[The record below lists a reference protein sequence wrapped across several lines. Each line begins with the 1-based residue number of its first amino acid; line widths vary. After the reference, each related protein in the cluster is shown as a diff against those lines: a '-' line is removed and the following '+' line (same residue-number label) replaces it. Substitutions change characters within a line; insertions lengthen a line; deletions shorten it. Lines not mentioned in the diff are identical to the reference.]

1 MTYERHLQNIINVDK
16 RIIARLTAER
26 NALKEKVEELEQE
39 GEAYEVEHEL
49 TDGTIIRMDYAT
61 YRQFM
66 KDMAAGAFNGN
77 G

>member
-1 MTYERHLQNIINVDK
+1 MTFSERV
-16 RIIARLTAER
+16 LTAEVR
-26 NALKEKVEELEQE
+26 ELRKEKVALEKKIEELEQE

-49 TDGTIIRMDYAT
+49 TDGTIIRMDYPT

-66 KDMAAGAFNGN
+66 KDMTAGAFNGN